1 MSIDFAK
8 KYYPLGVQCGRKAW
22 DGVELNQQFKKDPLP
37 ELTYFRHLL
46 ADYLHQFS
54 KTALTAAELE
64 LLATLNLVLR
74 RVADEFLRQ
83 RNCQI
88 LRNRIVVAGKTVDFP
103 GMEGTFRQF
112 VKYFPAVPIELK
124 TTDSAEMISS
134 LEENGQVKEL
144 LLEIILLATQSQN
157 RALKLTPDLF
167 FAEEQKFEELTA
179 YRQQLE
185 HIDQVLPQV
194 DDGFPQQ
201 PQSLLRRLL
210 QPLQTAE
217 TLYEQLQLLRQTWS
231 GILPEELLDR
241 ISSAFEQYE
250 REGVQPGFPGEAETT
265 PLDPAL
271 IIDEEYADF
280 TADLDWMPRTV
291 LLAKSTYVWLE
302 QLSQKYRRHIAR
314 LDQIPDDELDQLA
327 GYGFTS
333 LWLIGIWKRSKASLK
348 VKEQSGQIQAAAS
361 AYAVDDYQVAA
372 TLGGDAALENLRS
385 RCRQRGL
392 DLACDVV
399 TNHTGIESAL
409 LREHPDWF
417 VQLPHPPY
425 PGYRFSGPD
434 LSEAPDYSMQ
444 IEDGYFDH
452 SEAAVVCR
460 YQHRHSGEVRFIYH
474 GNDGTH
480 LPWNDTAQLNYLLP
494 EVREAMIRLIIDVAK
509 RFRIIRFDAAM
520 TLAKKHFQRLWYPLP
535 GGGAGVPSRTDY
547 AMRQEEFNRHFPLEF
562 WRELVDRIQVEAP
575 DTLLVAE
582 AFWLMEGYFVRT
594 LGMHRVYNSAFMN
607 MLKKEENGKYRQ
619 TLKNILA
626 FDPAILQRFVNF
638 MSNPDEKP
646 AIEQFGD
653 GDKYFCVATLLATMP
668 GLPMFGHGQVEGLHE
683 KYGMEYLAPRWQEQ
697 PDRQLIER
705 HERQIFPL
713 LQQRALFSGAENF
726 QLYDFISAYGVEEDI
741 FVYSNRLAEHSVLIL
756 CNNSPKRIAGKIGA
770 PVLMADK
777 PGINYHQACNIGTS
791 GSFMLLT
798 DLSSGLQFLQPS
810 AGLAS
815 GGDFQLEP
823 YCHRAL
829 TEFLELDDEDGRWLQ
844 LWQRYGDR
852 GRRDFFLDHAAI
864 LVETTLEPLQDLL
877 RIARPDRAKRKIAQL
892 LKQIRAVYA
901 APVLATMSHERFL
914 EILVQVVY
922 PENDLEK
929 SSFVDLAQMLA
940 QEPPV
945 SRERLFKIL
954 DRFFNHRQLRKL
966 LKCNYFEMTDWFGQ
980 REFEQL
986 CLVILHFTIVS
997 TQEPSDPD
1005 SGDLKNEIIALLG
1018 QLQKLIRLAAT
1029 SACRVD
1035 EFLQRLDQTPVA
1047 EKIIPV
1053 KGKKG
1058 MKILFVASE
1067 ATPFAKSGGLADV
1080 AGSLPRALRQSG
1092 HDVRVILP
1100 CYRMAEQGETKLSK
1114 GGHSIEITLPETTYR
1129 ASLKQAVYDGV
1140 PYWFID
1146 TPEFFDRD
1154 ELYGTAAGDYPDNG
1168 LRFGFF
1174 ARAVLEMAKCLD
1186 FKPDLIHLNDW
1197 QTSLVP
1203 PLLKSCY
1210 ANQDFFATT
1219 KSLLT
1224 IHNLGYQGMFSPD
1237 LLKTLDLPLELGYP
1251 DALEYFGRLS
1261 ILKGGI
1267 NYADLITT
1275 VSPTYCHEIQMPERG
1290 QGFDGLLR
1298 SRRNILSG
1306 IINGLDQ
1313 RVWNPETDRHL
1324 TTNYSATELRGKGAC
1339 KKALQTELGLEQAPA
1354 TPMVV
1359 VVSRLDSQKGI
1370 DLLERIWSQLLERDI
1385 QFVLL
1390 GSGHQQA
1397 MQFWQEQQGRSPEQV
1412 SIHLTFDESLS
1423 HRLYSAADMLLVP
1436 SLYEPCGLTQM
1447 IALTYGALPVVR
1459 RTGGL
1464 ADTVADVNEKPESG
1478 YGFVFD
1484 RSDPQEL
1491 LQTIDRAL
1499 DLYTQRRRWL
1509 NIVKRGMAQD
1519 FSWGNSADQYQ
1530 KLYMKVCQPC
1540 PQEDLD
1546 ESHVAGSTIRSER

>member
-1 MSIDFAK
+1 MSTDFSK
-8 KYYPLGVQCGRKAW
+8 KYYPLGVQCGRRAW
-22 DGVELNQQFKKDPLP
+22 DEVELNQQFKKDPLP
-37 ELTYFRHLL
+37 EPTFFRHLL

-54 KTALTAAELE
+54 KTALSAAELE

-74 RVADEFLRQ
+74 KIADEFLRT

-88 LRNRIVVAGKTVDFP
+88 LRKQIVISGQTVDLLD
-103 GMEGTFRQF
+103 MEGTFHAF
-112 VKYFPAVPIELK
+112 VKYFPVAPIELEI
-124 TTDSAEMISS
+124 TDAAQMISS
-134 LEENGQVKEL
+134 LEEDEQVKEL

-157 RALKLTPDLF
+157 PALKLTQELF
-167 FAEEQKFEELTA
+167 FAEEHKLQKLTA

-185 HIDQVLPQV
+185 RIDQALPET
-194 DDGFPQQ
+194 DDNFPQQ

-210 QPLQTAE
+210 EPLQTAE
-217 TLYEQLQLLRQTWS
+217 TLYDQLQLLRKTWA
-231 GILPEELLDR
+231 GILPAELLDR
-241 ISSAFEQYE
+241 ISSAFEQFE
-250 REGVQPGFPGEAETT
+250 QEGFQPDFPGEPETT

-271 IIDEEYADF
+271 FLDEEYADF
-280 TADLDWMPRTV
+280 TVDLDWMPRTV

-302 QLSQKYRRHIAR
+302 QLSQKYRHHIVR
-314 LDQIPDDELDQLA
+314 LDQIPDEELDELA
-327 GYGFTS
+327 SFGFTS
-333 LWLIGIWKRSKASLK
+333 LWLIGIWERSKASLK
-348 VKEQSGQIQAAAS
+348 VKNQSGQVQVAAS
-361 AYAVDDYQVAA
+361 AYAIDDYRIAA
-372 TLGGDAALENLRS
+372 DLGGDAALENLRS

-425 PGYRFSGPD
+425 PGYRFSGSD
-434 LSEAPDYSMQ
+434 LSEDPEYSMQ

-494 EVREAMIRLIIDVAK
+494 EVREAMIRLVIDVAK

-520 TLAKKHFQRLWYPLP
+520 TLAKKHFQRLWFPLP
-535 GGGAGVPSRTDY
+535 GGGAGVPSRSDH
-547 AMRQEEFNRHFPLEF
+547 AISQEEFNRHFPVEF

-646 AIEQFGD
+646 AIDQFGD
-653 GDKYFCVATLLATMP
+653 GDKYFCIATMLATMP

-683 KYGMEYLAPRWQEQ
+683 KYGMEYLTPRWQEQ
-697 PDRQLIER
+697 PDRQLVER
-705 HERQIFPL
+705 HEKQIFPL
-713 LQQRALFSGAENF
+713 LRKRALFSGAEKF
-726 QLYDFISAYGVEEDI
+726 QLYDFISAYGVEEDV
-741 FVYSNRLAEHSVLIL
+741 FVYSNSLADLSVLIL
-756 CNNSPKRIAGKIGA
+756 CNNSSKQIVGKIGL

-777 PGINYHQACNIGTS
+777 ERIEYHHACDINVS
-791 GSFMLLT
+791 GSFILMT

-810 AGLAS
+810 EGLPS
-815 GGDFQLEP
+815 GGNFQLDP
-823 YCHRAL
+823 YCHRVL
-829 TEFLELDDEDGRWLQ
+829 TEFQALDDEDCRWLQ
-844 LWQRYGDR
+844 LWQRYGDS

-864 LVETTLEPLQDLL
+864 LMESTLEPVTELL
-877 RIARPDRAKRKIAQL
+877 KIARPDRAKRQIAQL
-892 LKQIRAVYA
+892 LKQLRAVSA
-901 APVLATMSHERFL
+901 APVLATMAPERFL
-914 EILVQVVY
+914 EILVQIVY
-922 PENDLEK
+922 PENGLEK
-929 SSFVDLAQMLA
+929 QSFLDLSQLLTSEAPDFRQ
-940 QEPPV
+940 Q
-945 SRERLFKIL
+945 LFKVL
-954 DRFFNHRQLRKL
+954 DRFFNHRQLRRL
-966 LKCNYFEMTDWFGQ
+966 LECNYYETIDWFGQ
-980 REFEQL
+980 QEFERL
-986 CLVILHFTIVS
+986 CLVILHFYIFS
-997 TQEPSDPD
+997 TTEPAD
-1005 SGDLKNEIIALLG
+1005 SGCSDLKNEIMVLLG
-1018 QLQKLIRLAAT
+1018 QFKKTIKLAA
-1029 SACRVD
+1029 SSEYRVD
-1035 EFLQRLDQTPVA
+1035 EFLQRLDQAPAA

-1053 KGKKG
+1053 KGEEG

-1080 AGSLPRALRQSG
+1080 AGSLPRALRQLG

-1114 GGHSIEITLPETTYR
+1114 GNHSVEIGLPEATYR

-1146 TPEFFDRD
+1146 TPEFFDRE

-1174 ARAVLEMAKCLD
+1174 ARAVLEMSKSLD

-1197 QTSLVP
+1197 QASLVP
-1203 PLLKSCY
+1203 ALLKSCY
-1210 ANQDFFATT
+1210 ADQVFFAKT

-1237 LLKTLDLPLELGYP
+1237 LLNTLNLPHELGYP
-1251 DALEYFGRLS
+1251 DALEYYGRLS

-1267 NYADLITT
+1267 NFADLITT

-1298 SRRNILSG
+1298 SRRNVLTG

-1324 TTNYSATELRGKGAC
+1324 AINYSATQLRGKGRC
-1339 KKALQTELGLEQAPA
+1339 KETVQQELGLELKKV

-1359 VVSRLDSQKGI
+1359 VVSRLDYQKGI
-1370 DLLERIWSQLLERDI
+1370 DLIETIWPQLLERDI

-1390 GSGHQQA
+1390 GSGNQQA
-1397 MQFWQEQQGRSPEQV
+1397 MQFWQAQQGRYPGQV
-1412 SIHLTFDESLS
+1412 SINLTFNESLS
-1423 HRLYSAADMLLVP
+1423 HRLYSAADILLVP

-1447 IALTYGALPVVR
+1447 IALNYGALPVVR

-1464 ADTVADVNEKPESG
+1464 ADTVVDVNEKPKSG

-1484 RSDPQEL
+1484 SFDPKEL
-1491 LQTIDRAL
+1491 LQSIDRAL
-1499 DLYTQRRRWL
+1499 ELYSHRRRWL
-1509 NIVKRGMAQD
+1509 AVVKRGMNQD
-1519 FSWGNSADQYQ
+1519 FSWGNSAEQYQ
-1530 KLYMKVCQPC
+1530 DLYQQVLADFL
-1540 PQEDLD
+1540 DLD
-1546 ESHVAGSTIRSER
+1546 AIFHL

>member
-1 MSIDFAK
+1 MSTDFSK
-8 KYYPLGVQCGRKAW
+8 IYYPLGVQCGRNVW
-22 DGVELNQQFKKDPLP
+22 DGVALNQQFKKDPLP
-37 ELTYFRHLL
+37 EPTFFRHLL

-54 KTALTAAELE
+54 TAALTAAELE

-74 RVADEFLRQ
+74 RIADEFLRS

-88 LRNRIVVAGKTVDFP
+88 LNNRIEISGKTVDLP
-103 GMEGTFRQF
+103 DLEGTFHTF
-112 VKYFPAVPIELK
+112 IKYFPAVPIELEV
-124 TTDSAEMISS
+124 TDSAQMLSS
-134 LEENGQVKEL
+134 LEKDKQVNEL

-157 RALKLTPDLF
+157 PAMKLTQELF
-167 FAEEQKFEELTA
+167 FAEEQKLQELTA

-185 HIDQVLPQV
+185 RIDQALPQT

-210 QPLQTAE
+210 EPLQTAE
-217 TLYEQLQLLRQTWS
+217 TLYGQLQLLRQTWS
-231 GILPEELLDR
+231 GILPEALLDR
-241 ISSAFEQYE
+241 IGSAFEQFE
-250 REGVQPGFPGEAETT
+250 KEGFQPGFSGEPETT
-265 PLDPAL
+265 PLDPAVSL
-271 IIDEEYADF
+271 DEEYADF
-280 TADLDWMPRTV
+280 TVDLDWMPRTV

-314 LDQIPDDELDQLA
+314 LDQIPDEELDELSN
-327 GYGFTS
+327 YGFTS
-333 LWLIGIWKRSKASLK
+333 LWLIGIWERSKASLK
-348 VKEQSGQIQAAAS
+348 VKNQSGQIQVAAS
-361 AYAVDDYQVAA
+361 AYAIDDYCIAA
-372 TLGGDAALENLRS
+372 DLGGDAALENLRS

-425 PGYRFSGPD
+425 PGYRFSGSD
-434 LSEAPDYSMQ
+434 LSEDPDYSMQ

-460 YQHRHSGEVRFIYH
+460 YQHRHSGAVRFIYH

-535 GGGAGVPSRTDY
+535 GGGAGVPSRSDH
-547 AMRQEEFNRHFPLEF
+547 AMSQEEFNRHFPVEF
-562 WRELVDRIQVEAP
+562 WRELVDRVQVEAP

-607 MLKKEENGKYRQ
+607 MLKKEENGKYRE

-646 AIEQFGD
+646 AIEQFGG

-683 KYGMEYLAPRWQEQ
+683 KYGMEYLTPRWQEQ

-705 HERQIFPL
+705 HEKQIFPL
-713 LQQRALFSGAENF
+713 LRKRALFSGAEKF
-726 QLYDFISAYGVEEDI
+726 QFYDFISAYGVEEDV
-741 FVYSNRLAEHSVLIL
+741 FVYSNKFAEQSVLIL
-756 CNNSPKRIAGKIGA
+756 CNNSPKQISGKIGA

-777 PGINYHQACNIGTS
+777 GGIKYHQACDVNVS
-791 GSFMLLT
+791 GDFVLLI

-810 AGLAS
+810 AGLRS

-823 YCHRAL
+823 YCHRVL
-829 TEFLELDDEDGRWLQ
+829 TEFLDLHDEDGRWLQ
-844 LWQRYGDR
+844 LWQRYGDT

-864 LVETTLEPLQDLL
+864 LIDPTLKPIQELLQ
-877 RIARPDRAKRKIAQL
+877 ITRPDRAKRQIMQL
-892 LKQIRAVYA
+892 LKQVREVYA
-901 APVLATMSHERFL
+901 APLFATMDHERFL
-914 EILVQVVY
+914 EILTQIVY
-922 PENDLEK
+922 SENDLGK
-929 SSFVDLAQMLA
+929 QPFLDLAQLLV
-940 QEPPV
+940 QDPPV
-945 SRERLFKIL
+945 ARPQLFRVL

-966 LKCNYFEMTDWFGQ
+966 LKCNYYEMVDWFGQ

-986 CLVILHFTIVS
+986 CLVILHFSVFS
-997 TQEPSDPD
+997 TNESSGSDSSD
-1005 SGDLKNEIIALLG
+1005 FKNEIIALLG
-1018 QLQKLIRLAAT
+1018 QLQKSIKLAA
-1029 SACRVD
+1029 SSEYRVD
-1035 EFLQRLDQTPVA
+1035 EFLQRLDQASVA

-1053 KGKKG
+1053 KGEGG
-1058 MKILFVASE
+1058 MKILFIASE

-1080 AGSLPRALRQSG
+1080 AGSLPRALRQLG

-1100 CYRMAEQGETKLSK
+1100 CYRMAEQGETKLFKGNHSVEIELSK
-1114 GGHSIEITLPETTYR
+1114 TTYR

-1154 ELYGTAAGDYPDNG
+1154 ELYGTAAGDYPDND

-1186 FKPDLIHLNDW
+1186 FQPDLIHLNDW
-1197 QTSLVP
+1197 QASLVP
-1203 PLLKSCY
+1203 ALLKTCY
-1210 ANQDFFATT
+1210 AKQDFYTKT

-1237 LLKTLDLPLELGYP
+1237 LLNTLDLPHELGSP

-1267 NYADLITT
+1267 NFADLITT

-1298 SRRNILSG
+1298 SRRDILSG

-1324 TTNYSATELRGKGAC
+1324 TTNYSATQLRGKGQC
-1339 KKALQTELGLEQAPA
+1339 KKALQKELELELSAA

-1359 VVSRLDSQKGI
+1359 VVSRLDYQKGI
-1370 DLLERIWSQLLERDI
+1370 DLIESIWSQLLERDL

-1390 GSGHQQA
+1390 GSGSQQA
-1397 MQFWQEQQGRSPEQV
+1397 MQFWQEQQGRYPGQV
-1412 SIHLTFDESLS
+1412 SINLTFNESLS

-1464 ADTVADVNEKPESG
+1464 ADTVVDVNEKSKSG

-1484 RSDPQEL
+1484 HSDPQEL
-1491 LQTIDRAL
+1491 LYTIDRAL
-1499 DLYTQRRRWL
+1499 ELYSHRRHWL
-1509 NIVKRGMAQD
+1509 AVVKRGMNQD
-1519 FSWGNSADQYQ
+1519 FSWTNSAEQYE
-1530 KLYMKVCQPC
+1530 KLYCNIVNDKFCIASG
-1540 PQEDLD
+1540 ESHD
-1546 ESHVAGSTIRSER
+1546 ESNAAGKTV